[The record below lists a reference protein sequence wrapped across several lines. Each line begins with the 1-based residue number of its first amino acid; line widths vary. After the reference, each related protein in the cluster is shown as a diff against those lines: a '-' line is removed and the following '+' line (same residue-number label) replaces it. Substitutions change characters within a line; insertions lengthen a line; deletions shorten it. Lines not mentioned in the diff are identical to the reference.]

1 MRSKKLGYQIGAEK
15 MFPVELQMVSEEV
28 DLVGEEDSRD
38 RAAVAAVFARPE
50 ILIEILVDKPL
61 PEAAPNPNRSRE
73 KRLKLDYRDKGR

>member
-15 MFPVELQMVSEEV
+15 MFPVELEMVSEEV

-50 ILIEILVDKPL
+50 ILFEILVDKP
-61 PEAAPNPNRSRE
+61 PFPKSKPDAREASGDG
-73 KRLKLDYRDKGR
+73 L